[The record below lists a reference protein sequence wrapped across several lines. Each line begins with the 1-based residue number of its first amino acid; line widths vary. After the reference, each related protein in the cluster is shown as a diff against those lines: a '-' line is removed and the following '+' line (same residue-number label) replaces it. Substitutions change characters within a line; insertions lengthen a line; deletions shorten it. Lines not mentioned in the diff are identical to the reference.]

1 MHDPPCPEW
10 PEPSNCGHRN
20 GPPHAPALREIQI
33 GRLMNC
39 PGVIKLVDN
48 SRMWCELDDEN
59 DDAAMQLIL

>member
-1 MHDPPCPEW
+1 MAGA
-10 PEPSNCGHRN
+10 PSNCGHRN
-20 GPPHAPALREIQI
+20 GLPHAPTLRETQI

-39 PGVIKLVDN
+39 PGVIKHVSGN